1 MALSIEEIRQQLI
14 EQRARL
20 AELQSKVDATPQPAP
35 ATPAAPGAISAG
47 LATIRPPG
55 TPANVNTLPPASW
68 LLPAQAATPPATT
81 PTSAVTPPVA
91 SAPDLSPP
99 SARPSPSM
107 SGPTFVRLF
116 KLGISATI
124 LLAITYFAVKNAY
137 PFLKELSQPGSVNTA
152 NFKDAPTSVKI
163 LQQTRDVV
171 AKNNAN
177 VDNLNA
183 IINDPLGASVG
194 SVPAPA
200 PLPPPPA
207 APKSR
212 PSQVRLEP
220 LSGLVLDEL
229 HVSGVLGGRN
239 PRIMIDGLLVGIGGM
254 VDSKRRLRFVSLDE
268 TRRVIVLGNGS
279 ETVEKS
285 Y

>member
-1 MALSIEEIRQQLI
+1 MVLSIEEIRQQLI

-20 AELQSKVDATPQPAP
+20 AALQSKADTTRPPV
-35 ATPAAPGAISAG
+35 PAASSDLGAISAA
-47 LATIRPPG
+47 LATIRPAG
-55 TPANVNTLPPASW
+55 TATTVNTLPPASW
-68 LLPAQAATPPATT
+68 LLPALPATPTPPATAT
-81 PTSAVTPPVA
+81 TPPVA
-91 SAPDLSPP
+91 PAPDLSPP

-116 KLGISATI
+116 KLGITAAI
-124 LLAITYFAVKNAY
+124 LLAGTYFAVKNAY
-137 PFLKELSQPGSVNTA
+137 PFLKELSQPGSVTTA
-152 NFKDAPTSVKI
+152 NAKDAPTSVKI
-163 LQQTRDVV
+163 LQQTREVV

-177 VDNLNA
+177 VDHLNA

-194 SVPAPA
+194 SVPPPA
-200 PLPPPPA
+200 PLPAPPA
-207 APKSR
+207 VPKVK
-212 PSQVRLEP
+212 PQVRLEP

-239 PRIMIDGLLVGIGGM
+239 PRIMIDGLLVGLGGM

-268 TRRVIVLGNGS
+268 VRRVIVFSNGVQ
-279 ETVEKS
+279 TVEKS